1 MGKIEIYNYNL
12 IKNDIENLYKIFKDL
27 MNEKDNDALI
37 MGWFQY
43 FILINIE
50 APNYFDGSIKFK
62 YKKVLEN
69 CRARLK
75 PMEIEYD
82 KMQRKMEEL
91 NAEKMKEFR
100 GYVKDGFKTILSG
113 FITNYGVYKVN
124 GEIIGNTF
132 LSETIY
138 KKIIYENGKISKT
151 KIINVSREIGATLN
165 DLMSVMGLSKN
176 YKGESRNINI
186 EDKDYNVFKRNCKLF
201 KRGINTNDGLI
212 LLNSLSLINFYI
224 YIIAT
229 MNVNKELKYR
239 LGYIIFDNTYQNSL
253 KILEKLNKNI
263 LTKIINKYEFLI
275 NREFRNCMFHYDISK
290 TIEENE
296 IRDEMYIGIIS
307 KCLNISDKEYIKFID
322 QYMDEM
328 SNIIK
333 DSILR

>member
-176 YKGESRNINI
+176 SKGESRNINI

-201 KRGINTNDGLI
+201 KR
-212 LLNSLSLINFYI
+212 
-224 YIIAT
+224 
-229 MNVNKELKYR
+229 
-239 LGYIIFDNTYQNSL
+239 
-253 KILEKLNKNI
+253 
-263 LTKIINKYEFLI
+263 
-275 NREFRNCMFHYDISK
+275 
-290 TIEENE
+290 
-296 IRDEMYIGIIS
+296 
-307 KCLNISDKEYIKFID
+307 
-322 QYMDEM
+322 
-328 SNIIK
+328 
-333 DSILR
+333 